1 MTGTDETS
9 AAAYAAWTEHRFF
22 AYRGCAPDPDN
33 PKRAAGDSSLSLDAW
48 HGPDRD
54 GAEPQK
60 ERRARVEAA
69 LEVCV
74 SCPVMVQCGAYVMA
88 EISEGRMVEPH
99 GIRGGRTAK
108 EWREAFDRRRR
119 EVAAAAPDRL
129 LHTSQKEAVLLA
141 LAMCPDG
148 GAESVAVAAGVDV
161 RTANWQRSRWVT
173 LLCLEKGRATRVEL
187 LAEAVRRGLVD
198 ASVVVAGDASVPA
211 VPPPGVLTAPVPVS
225 APAPGPVSRPRRRR
239 ASSPAAG
246 AAPVPAAVGAPV
258 QLTLDDAL
266 EHSASVTALFPAA
279 PALGAAA

>member
-1 MTGTDETS
+1 MTGTDESS
-9 AAAYAAWTEHRFF
+9 AAAYVAWTEHRHYR
-22 AYRGCAPDPDN
+22 YRGCAPDPDN
-33 PKRAAGDSSLSLDAW
+33 PKRAAGNPQLSLDAW

-69 LEVCV
+69 MEVCL
-74 SCPVMVQCGAYVMA
+74 SCPVMVQCGRYVMA
-88 EISEGRMVEPH
+88 EIGEGRMVEPH

-108 EWREAFDRRRR
+108 EWREAFDRRRH

-148 GAESVAVAAGVDV
+148 GAESVAAAAGVDV

-173 LLCLEKGRATRVEL
+173 LLCLEKGRATRSEL
-187 LAEAVRRGLVD
+187 LAEAVRRGALD
-198 ASVVVAGDASVPA
+198 ASVVVAGDGAVPA
-211 VPPPGVLTAPVPVS
+211 VPPPTAAAAAVPAS
-225 APAPGPVSRPRRRR
+225 AAEVGPASRPRQRRRR

-246 AAPVPAAVGAPV
+246 PAPVPAVGAPV

-266 EHSASVTALFPAA
+266 EPAPVTALFPAA
-279 PALGAAA
+279 PVLGAAA